1 VRFDTPRPAS
11 YIEILLIMSW
21 LEQKIRHYEH
31 ARWTTDDN
39 RRVYPFEWGLE
50 HIGGRAD
57 EPDPRGFL
65 DAWVA
70 YTLAHSDE
78 WFATTPAADYFL
90 HAPENGASSGQVLT
104 FTSQI
109 VSPWAKNNLVSARF
123 FRARATGP
131 AVVLL
136 PNWNAKWHGQVNL
149 CRWLNKLGI
158 SVLRLS
164 LPYHDRRVAPGHERA
179 DQLVGSNVGLT
190 LQATRQAITDTRR
203 CLRWLEQEGYT
214 SLGIVGT
221 SIGSAVGSITMAH
234 DPAVR
239 AGGFLHVSTY
249 FSDAVRTGMTTMHV
263 WEGLRNK
270 VTEDELRRY
279 WSPISPVPYM
289 DRLKGS
295 GQRMLMVSGRYDPT
309 FWFEFTDKM
318 FRTLKEKGVDL
329 ETFIMPCGHYSLEL
343 APFAFPAGLRLGLFL
358 FEALG

>member
-1 VRFDTPRPAS
+1 
-11 YIEILLIMSW
+11 MSW

-39 RRVYPFEWGLE
+39 RRVFPFEWGLE

-65 DAWVA
+65 DAWVPE
-70 YTLAHSDE
+70 TLAHSEE
-78 WFATTPAADYFL
+78 WFATTPADDYVL
-90 HAPENGASSGQVLT
+90 HPPENGVSGGRVLT

-109 VSPWAKNNLVSARF
+109 VSPWPKNNLVHARF

-149 CRWLNKLGI
+149 CRFLNKLGI
-158 SVLRLS
+158 TVLRLS

-179 DQLVGSNVGLT
+179 DQLVGSNIGLT

-203 CLRWLEQEGYT
+203 CLRWLEQQGYT
-214 SLGIVGT
+214 RLGLVGT
-221 SIGSAVGSITMAH
+221 SIGSAVGSITLEH
-234 DPAVR
+234 DLSVR
-239 AGGFLHVSTY
+239 AGGFLHVSSY

-263 WEGLRNK
+263 WEGLRTK

-279 WSPISPVPYM
+279 WSPISPMPYIE
-289 DRLKGS
+289 RVRGT
-295 GQRMLMVSGRYDPT
+295 GQRVLMVSGRYDPT
-309 FWFEFTDKM
+309 FWYEFTDVM
-318 FRTLKEKGVDL
+318 FRALREEGVDF
-329 ETFIMPCGHYSLEL
+329 ETMVLPCGHYSLEL
-343 APFAFPAGLRLGLFL
+343 APFAIPAVLRLGLFL

>member
-1 VRFDTPRPAS
+1 MA
-11 YIEILLIMSW
+11 W

-31 ARWTTDDN
+31 ARWTVDDN
-39 RRVYPFEWGLE
+39 RRVFPFEWGLE

-65 DAWVA
+65 NAWVEE
-70 YTLAHSDE
+70 TLAHSDA
-78 WFATTPAADYFL
+78 WFATAPATDYVL
-90 HAPENGASSGQVLT
+90 HSPENGDSGGRVLT

-109 VSPWAKNNLVSARF
+109 VSPWPENNLVCARF
-123 FRARATGP
+123 FPARATGP

-136 PNWNAKWHGQVNL
+136 PNWNAKWNGQVNL

-158 SVLRLS
+158 TVLRLS

-179 DQLVGSNVGLT
+179 DQLVGSNIGLT

-203 CLRWLEQEGYT
+203 CLRWLEARGYT
-214 SLGIVGT
+214 HLGLVGT

-239 AGGFLHVSTY
+239 AGAFLHVSTY

-263 WEGLRNK
+263 WEGLRSR
-270 VTEDELRRY
+270 VTEDEIRRY
-279 WSPISPVPYM
+279 WTPISPVPYM
-289 DRLKGS
+289 SRLCGT

-309 FWFEFTDKM
+309 FWFEFTAEM
-318 FRTLKEKGVDL
+318 YRNLKEQGVDL
-329 ETFIMPCGHYSLEL
+329 ETLVLPCGHYSLEL
-343 APFAFPAGLRLGLFL
+343 APFAYPAALRLGLFL
-358 FEALG
+358 FETLG

>member
-1 VRFDTPRPAS
+1 
-11 YIEILLIMSW
+11 MSW
-21 LEQKIRHYEH
+21 LERKIRRYEH

-57 EPDPRGFL
+57 ESDPRGFL
-65 DAWVA
+65 NAWVEE
-70 YTLAHSDE
+70 TLAQSEE
-78 WFATTPAADYFL
+78 WLATTPAEDYVL
-90 HAPENGASSGQVLT
+90 HLPQNGASAGQVLT

-109 VSPWAKNNLVSARF
+109 ASPWANNNLVHARF

-136 PNWNAKWHGQVNL
+136 PNWNAKWHGQLNL
-149 CRWLNKLGI
+149 CLWLTKLGI

-164 LPYHDRRVAPGHERA
+164 MPYHDYRVAPGHERA

-190 LQATRQAITDTRR
+190 IQATRQAITDTRR
-203 CLRWLEQEGYT
+203 CLRWLEKQGY
-214 SLGIVGT
+214 SRLGVVGT

-234 DPAVR
+234 DRSVR

-249 FSDAVRTGMTTMHV
+249 FADAVRTGMTTMHV

-279 WSPISPVPYM
+279 WTPISPVPYIE
-289 DRLKGS
+289 RLRGT
-295 GQRMLMVSGRYDPT
+295 GQRMLMIGGRYDPT
-309 FWFEFTDKM
+309 FWYEFTEEM
-318 FRTLKEKGVDL
+318 FQTLRQKGVRI
-329 ETFIMPCGHYSLEL
+329 ETLTLPCGHYSLEL
-343 APFAFPAGLRLGLFL
+343 APFAFPAALRLGIFL
-358 FEALG
+358 FESLA

>member
-1 VRFDTPRPAS
+1 
-11 YIEILLIMSW
+11 MSW

-70 YTLAHSDE
+70 DILAHSDE
-78 WFATTPAADYFL
+78 WFATTPAEDYLL

-179 DQLVGSNVGLT
+179 DQLVGSNIGLT

-203 CLRWLEQEGYT
+203 CLRWLEQQGYT

-234 DPAVR
+234 DTAVR

-289 DRLKGS
+289 DRLNGS
-295 GQRMLMVSGRYDPT
+295 SQRMLMVSGRYDPT

-329 ETFIMPCGHYSLEL
+329 ETFVMPCGHYSLEL

>member
-1 VRFDTPRPAS
+1 
-11 YIEILLIMSW
+11 MSW

-39 RRVYPFEWGLE
+39 RRVFPFEWGLE
-50 HIGGRAD
+50 HIGGRAE

-65 DAWVA
+65 NAWVEE
-70 YTLAHSDE
+70 TLAHSDE
-78 WFATTPAADYFL
+78 WFATTPASDYLL
-90 HAPENGASSGQVLT
+90 HPPENGGSGGRVLT

-109 VSPWAKNNLVSARF
+109 VSPWPKNNLVHARF

-131 AVVLL
+131 GGRALAQLECEMGRAGESL
-136 PNWNAKWHGQVNL
+136 PLAEQAWHT
-149 CRWLNKLGI
+149 
-158 SVLRLS
+158 VLRLS

-203 CLRWLEQEGYT
+203 CLRWLEQQGYT
-214 SLGIVGT
+214 RLGIVGT

-263 WEGLRNK
+263 WEGLR
-270 VTEDELRRY
+270 TQGDRRR
-279 WSPISPVPYM
+279 I
-289 DRLKGS
+289 
-295 GQRMLMVSGRYDPT
+295 
-309 FWFEFTDKM
+309 
-318 FRTLKEKGVDL
+318 
-329 ETFIMPCGHYSLEL
+329 
-343 APFAFPAGLRLGLFL
+343 APLLDAHQPRAVHAPPAR
-358 FEALG
+358 